1 MPTTELRLPRSDE
14 QPAWLELINF
24 PWAHIPGMLHLVET
38 DELANPVPV
47 GFLRADA
54 VVIHTNDGMNLIAQS
69 KWLPIHGV
77 TPVISVYLY
86 STIMRADHRSQMI
99 TWKNRKCSTKLLFYI
114 SIGKRL

>member
-69 KWLPIHGV
+69 KWLPIHEV
-77 TPVISVYLY
+77 TPVMAVYSY
-86 STIMRADHRSQMI
+86 SIIMRADHRSQMI
-99 TWKNRKCSTKLLFYI
+99 TWKNQNV
-114 SIGKRL
+114 RLSCCFIYL